1 MNEHDV
7 LVFSDGSGYEK
18 DGHGGWSAMACTLD
32 RNWCT
37 FRMGAIIGTTVDRAE
52 MTGMLEGLQMAWEMS
67 LNLPKFVR
75 GDSHK
80 ASVLIHCDRE
90 NVVLAIKK
98 VYDRT
103 NAPDLWARF
112 EFYEKVMDIQANHVM
127 RETDFPEFQQCDLHA
142 STGRLIAKDHALTL
156 SLPIW
161 RLPHF
166 Q

>member
-1 MNEHDV
+1 MSEHDV

-18 DGHGGWSAMACTLD
+18 DGFGGWAAMACTPD
-32 RNWCT
+32 RNWKM
-37 FRMGAIIGTTVDRAE
+37 FRMGAITGTTVDRAE

-67 LNLPKFVR
+67 LSLPKFVR
-75 GDSHK
+75 GDVRK

-112 EFYEKVMDIQANHVM
+112 EFYEKVMDVYANHVM

-142 STGRLIAKDHALTL
+142 SSARIAAKDYALTL
-156 SLPIW
+156 SLPLW
-161 RLPHF
+161 RLPYF